1 MKTRIFFSGLFLGL
15 VVLSANLSAQVP
27 QLINYQGKLTKST
40 GAPLDTTIQMV
51 FTIYADSNGISSKW
65 SESQGAVKVEKG
77 VFNVL
82 LGSVNLIP
90 DTVFDGSIRYLGVR
104 VGGDPEIIPRKSM
117 VSVPYAMVS
126 GSGGGGSDNEWKFR
140 ITDTADTS
148 ITTCG
153 NWGIA
158 RYGAAMLGYMDSTH
172 VNLGVACTTGSS
184 TNSNKYCTV
193 AGGILN
199 TASESATTVG
209 GGYHN
214 IANGFIATV
223 GGGEQNTASSDHATI
238 GGGYYNNASGFY
250 ATVGG
255 GHSNSAS
262 GAEATVGGGYADTA
276 AGDFSIASGY
286 RVRLS
291 SDADYTFAFGNNFS
305 TSTSHAV
312 IFHDTD
318 IPIKVGIGTTSP
330 AERLD
335 VAGTAQM
342 TGFKMSTGASNGYV
356 LTSDAGGVGTW
367 QAVTGLPSG
376 TSGQTLRHDGT
387 NWVANS
393 QLYNDGGNV
402 GIGTTSPTQK
412 LDVVGTVKMT
422 GFRMPTGASTGYVLT
437 SDAGGVGTWQVA
449 SGIGGSGTANY
460 IPKFTGATTLGNSAI
475 YQSASNVGIGT
486 TSPTTT
492 LHVQGDALVKSAGGS
507 VALSGSDGAMEVW
520 GTDGAFIDLKDAEGD
535 DFDFRITQ
543 IGGTGNLGFV
553 GGGVG
558 IGTTSPQ
565 NKLDVEG
572 SAVVGA
578 GYSGTTVA
586 PFSGF
591 LVEGK
596 VGIGTTSP
604 QNKLDVEGNAVI
616 GATYSGTNAAPT
628 NGFLVE
634 GKVGIGTTDPLNA
647 KLNVSATGTDLA
659 VYGHTTGSNYAG
671 YFEVNNSSAN
681 IYALEVET
689 NANWAAVR
697 GYSSGAGGAGRFQ
710 INNAS
715 NSSDALYVSTNGT
728 GKAGYFSGD
737 VQVTGNL
744 SKGGGSFKIDHPL
757 DPENKYLYHSFVE
770 SPDMK
775 NVYDGVVLLDA
786 NGEAKVELPHYFETL
801 NKDFRYQL
809 TAIGAP
815 SPNLYIAQEISDNNF
830 KIAGGQPGMK
840 VSWQVTGI
848 RKDPYAEKH
857 RIPVEEEKPAKER
870 GTYLHPD
877 AYSLGEQYGVN
888 YEEQKRM
895 EQEHH

>member
-1 MKTRIFFSGLFLGL
+1 MKFKSFFVAMGL
-15 VVLSANLSAQVP
+15 VLVLISYSSAQVP
-27 QLINYQGKLTKST
+27 QLINYQGKLTKAT

-51 FTIYADSNGISSKW
+51 FTIYADSNGTTSKW
-65 SESQGAVKVEKG
+65 VESQTSVKVEKG
-77 VFNVL
+77 IFNVL
-82 LGSVNLIP
+82 LGNVISIP
-90 DTVFDGSIRYLGVR
+90 DSVFNGSVRYLGVK
-104 VGGDPEIIPRKSM
+104 VGSDIEITPRKPM
-117 VSVPYAMVS
+117 VSVPYACRA
-126 GSGGGGSDNEWKFR
+126 GSSGGGSDNKWIYR

-148 ITTCG
+148 LTTGG

-158 RYGAAMLGYMDSTH
+158 RRGAALLGDMDSTH
-172 VNLGVACTTGSS
+172 VNLGVACTTGTSS
-184 TNSNKYCTV
+184 HGNKYCTV

-199 TASESATTVG
+199 TASGSASFVGSGGGNIASGFLSAVVGGDSNMASGDVAFVG
-209 GGYHN
+209 GGYR
-214 IANGFIATV
+214 
-223 GGGEQNTASSDHATI
+223 NTASGLSAAVP
-238 GGGYYNNASGFY
+238 GGENN
-250 ATVGG
+250 
-255 GHSNSAS
+255 
-262 GAEATVGGGYADTA
+262 TA
-276 AGDFSIASGY
+276 AGDYSLACGRRAKANHSGSFIWGDGTDADFASTANNQFLIRASG
-286 RVRLS
+286 
-291 SDADYTFAFGNNFS
+291 N
-305 TSTSHAV
+305 
-312 IFHDTD
+312 
-318 IPIKVGIGTTSP
+318 VGINKNNPSQVLDVNGTT
-330 AERLD
+330 
-335 VAGTAQM
+335 QM
-342 TGFKMSTGASNGYV
+342 TGFIMPTGAGAGSV
-356 LTSDAGGVGTW
+356 LTSDASGVGTW
-367 QAVTGLPSG
+367 QVPAGLPSG
-376 TSGQTLRHDGT
+376 ASGQTLRHDGT
-387 NWVANS
+387 NWIANS
-393 QLYNDGGNV
+393 QLYNDGSNV
-402 GIGTTSPTQK
+402 GIGTISPTQK
-412 LDVVGTVKMT
+412 LDVGGTVKMI
-422 GFRMPTGASTGYVLT
+422 GFRMSTGAFNGYVLT

-449 SGIGGSGTANY
+449 SGIGGSGATNY

-492 LHVQGDALVKSAGGS
+492 LHVQGDALVKSTGGS
-507 VALSGSDGAMEVW
+507 VSLSGSDGAMEVW

-535 DFDFRITQ
+535 DFDFRLTQ
-543 IGGTGNLGFV
+543 IGGTGNLGLM
-553 GGGVG
+553 GGYVG

-578 GYSGTTVA
+578 TYSGTNAA
-586 PFSGF
+586 PANGF

-596 VGIGTTSP
+596 VGIGTTTP
-604 QNKLDVEGNAVI
+604 QNKLDVEGNAVV
-616 GATYSGTNAAPT
+616 GATYSGTNTAPT

-634 GKVGIGTTDPLNA
+634 GKVGIGTTDPGNA
-647 KLNVSATGTDLA
+647 KLNVSATGTDMA

-689 NANWAAVR
+689 NGNWAAVR

-786 NGEAKVELPHYFETL
+786 NGEAKVELPNYFETL

-809 TAIGAP
+809 TAIGTP
-815 SPNLYIAQEISDNNF
+815 SPNLYIAQEISNNSF
-830 KIAGGQPGMK
+830 KIAGGKPGMK

-857 RIPVEEEKPAKER
+857 RIPVEEEKPVKER
-870 GTYLHPD
+870 GKYLHPD
-877 AYSLGEQYGVN
+877 AYSLGEQYGIN

-895 EQEHH
+895 EEGHH